1 MVFHESVTIL
11 RWKDQL
17 PRELQVVQSS
27 DKEKIEEMK

>member
-11 RWKDQL
+11 RWQDQL